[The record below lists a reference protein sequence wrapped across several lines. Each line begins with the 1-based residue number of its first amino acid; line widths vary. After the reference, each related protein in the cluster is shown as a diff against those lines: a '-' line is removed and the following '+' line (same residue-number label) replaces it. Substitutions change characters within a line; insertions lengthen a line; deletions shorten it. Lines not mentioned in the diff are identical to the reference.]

1 VLIVEGQRRR
11 ILTLEEAEA
20 VLSERSIA
28 VGSTLEE
35 AVEAI
40 EHLGFTAEIPSEMP
54 MGHQL
59 VRVHPPAEY
68 GGVTLSEEAR
78 VTVDVTAVDSAEQEL
93 VNTIDSQ
100 WSARDGLIR
109 AFAQALLTAENEAA
123 AKNR

>member
-1 VLIVEGQRRR
+1 VLIMEGQMRQV
-11 ILTLEEAEA
+11 LTLEEAES
-20 VLSERSIA
+20 VLRERSIA

-35 AVEAI
+35 AVEAM

-68 GGVTLSEEAR
+68 GGVALSDEAR

-93 VNTIDSQ
+93 VNTVDSQ

-109 AFAQALLTAENEAA
+109 AFAQALLTAEHEAGA
-123 AKNR
+123 TNR